1 MLLSSCQQRSGFLL
15 YFHYRYSCCLLFISH
30 ITMPRRRASKA
41 CLHCRQRK
49 VRCDVTLRGVPC
61 LNCQLDHQLCAVQER
76 KSKRSLSD
84 SKLSGHNERNSV
96 TEGISTRLAD
106 DNPSGIDSIDQWAK
120 RLSGFAPPSLKGLS
134 INAFDVPQNDT
145 RTTESTCISLEGFSP
160 KTANAI
166 SSVHNGSQTKGRL
179 NTYNEFTDSTPLCIN
194 NIGYSSHDTLPFIR
208 APELGHLSALDIRF
222 MQLNGCFDL
231 PPMPILNEF
240 VRMYFLHVHPI
251 VPLIEEG
258 EFWGSFSCTSG
269 EKISLLVF
277 QAMIFAA
284 CAFIPGAIAEATGFD
299 CPRSATA
306 AFYKKA
312 KILYDF
318 EIESDPISLGQATLL
333 FTFWPAGLRPSP
345 SKSNSFW
352 LSIAIRHAKSL
363 RAHHLTSSRNKQT
376 TIPAQT
382 RTSLRRL
389 WWCCYIRDRILAL
402 GLRRTLRI
410 QEKYPPL
417 VLEDFENEIH
427 RSRVYNAESKR
438 RFFEIFMQ
446 ISKLC
451 VVVTD
456 LLRLCSTSEDGLES
470 ETSITDHH
478 NAIADCTAQL
488 QEWYDGAR
496 RQFPD
501 NAAEQPGIRPHFV
514 IIQTNLMF
522 TYYFSAKLA
531 LLHQEIFY
539 AIRDSENG
547 HDGVNGDGLCVTL
560 AGKSDQV
567 RDAIDNIIK
576 HLTNPVRLGL
586 AQYLP
591 VSVVAFVAMP
601 LMVQIVNAKIMTRG
615 VVNPRAAVHRQQLHS
630 LIGLIKQCHQRLDGI
645 DAVCMTI
652 RRLTDLAQARFMSG
666 NTSQITECIDLIDHK
681 PVEYLRLFLNLDL
694 NLSNATMVDNIQFVD
709 LREELLRTKRAPSV
723 ADATTSAPTTNV
735 NTEASKPSCTQ
746 PAEPFLA
753 SPPQDA
759 WDVNLPEAKADTL
772 VDMDDSLLD
781 IDELLGGDGALG
793 TDPSF
798 ALEPLSLMSQQME
811 WEMDAWL
818 LGET

>member
-1 MLLSSCQQRSGFLL
+1 
-15 YFHYRYSCCLLFISH
+15 
-30 ITMPRRRASKA
+30 MPRRRASKA

-84 SKLSGHNERNSV
+84 SKLAGHYEGGSV
-96 TEGISTRLAD
+96 SEGLSTRLVD
-106 DNPSGIDSIDQWAK
+106 DNPSGIDGIDQWAK
-120 RLSGFAPPSLKGLS
+120 RLSGIAPLSLKGLS
-134 INAFDVPQNDT
+134 LNAFDVPQNAT
-145 RTTESTCISLEGFSP
+145 RANESTCINLEGFSP
-160 KTANAI
+160 KTANTI
-166 SSVHNGSQTKGRL
+166 SNLHNCSQAREGA
-179 NTYNEFTDSTPLCIN
+179 NTYNAFADHTPPSIS
-194 NIGYSSHDTLPFIR
+194 NIGHNSHDTLPFIR
-208 APELGHLSALDIRF
+208 TPELGHLSALDIRF

-258 EFWGSFSCTSG
+258 EFWESFSCTNG

-318 EIESDPISLGQATLL
+318 EIESDPISLGQAALL
-333 FTFWPAGLRPSP
+333 FTFWPAGLRPGP
-345 SKSNSFW
+345 SKANSTW
-352 LSIAIRHAKSL
+352 LSTAIRHAKSV
-363 RAHHLTSSRNKQT
+363 RAHHMTLNPNRIKQT
-376 TIPAQT
+376 AIPAQT
-382 RTSLRRL
+382 RISLRRL

-427 RSRVYNAESKR
+427 RSRVYNAESKQR
-438 RFFEIFMQ
+438 LFDIFVQ

-456 LLRLCSTSEDGLES
+456 LLRICSTSEDGLES
-470 ETSITDHH
+470 ETSVADHH
-478 NAIADCTAQL
+478 NAMANCSAQL
-488 QEWYDGAR
+488 QEWYDEAR
-496 RQFPD
+496 RQLPD
-501 NAAEQPGIRPHFV
+501 DADQPGIRPHSL

-531 LLHQEIFY
+531 IFHQEIFY
-539 AIRDSENG
+539 AVRDWENESENVHAG
-547 HDGVNGDGLCVTL
+547 GDGPCLKL

-567 RDAIDNIIK
+567 RDSVNNMIK

-615 VVNPRAAVHRQQLHS
+615 VANPRAGMHRRQLHS
-630 LIGLIKQCHQRLDGI
+630 LIGLIRECHQRLDGI
-645 DAVCMTI
+645 DAVCLTI

-666 NTSQITECIDLIDHK
+666 SASQITECIDLIDHK
-681 PVEYLRLFLNLDL
+681 PLEYLRLFLNLDL
-694 NLSNATMVDNIQFVD
+694 NLSNATMVDKIQFVE
-709 LREELLRTKRAPSV
+709 LREELLRTEKAPSAANV
-723 ADATTSAPTTNV
+723 LTPTTSA
-735 NTEASKPSCTQ
+735 EASK
-746 PAEPFLA
+746 PAEPFLV
-753 SPPQDA
+753 SPPQDT
-759 WDVNLPEAKADTL
+759 WDANFPEPKADAL
-772 VDMDDSLLD
+772 VDMDESLLD
-781 IDELLGGDGALG
+781 IDELLGGDGTLG
-793 TDPSF
+793 TDPAF
-798 ALEPLSLMSQQME
+798 ALEPLSFMNQQME